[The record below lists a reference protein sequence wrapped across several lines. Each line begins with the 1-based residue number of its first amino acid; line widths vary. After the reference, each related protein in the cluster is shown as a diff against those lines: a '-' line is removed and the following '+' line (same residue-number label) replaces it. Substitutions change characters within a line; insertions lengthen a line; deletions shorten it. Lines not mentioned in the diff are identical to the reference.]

1 MKKIM
6 MSLLILSSF
15 NLFSANENLIRKIS
29 VTGNSEKEVMPD
41 IAVINFLIS
50 EKDKRCAGKF

>member
-29 VTGNSEKEVMPD
+29 VTGNSEKEV
-41 IAVINFLIS
+41 INVSAVELRLI
-50 EKDKRCAGKF
+50 EITMRH